1 MKKLFAVLL
10 TLVLVLSMGTIAL
23 AADGEKLTWTG
34 DITIN
39 SAENVSVDGK
49 TFKAYQI
56 LEAEA
61 IDSTDLDKG
70 VIYSI
75 PAAMQGFYDGLCGGD
90 DSKATVDEVVAYI
103 ESADLQDFAVAALAA
118 AKVASITTKS
128 AIGADG
134 KATFSGL
141 PFGYYVIED
150 EGTATPISALMLR
163 TTSKE
168 VNLKADMPAIEKKI
182 DGDKDVDS
190 TTVDLVDYNTATVG
204 EDVPYVLKSKVPDMT
219 GYKSYTYIVTDTFS
233 NGLDF
238 NDDVEITIGGVE
250 YTDFTVAENGQ
261 TVTITFNDFIAL
273 KEQVGAEIVITYSA
287 TVNENAIIGVEGNP
301 NTVYLTYSNNP
312 QIEDSTEDTPEDEVR
327 TYLVDLI
334 INKTDADG
342 VALPN
347 AEFEIKQ
354 GDVVIATG
362 TSDANGL
369 VEFTWK
375 NGVGLK
381 DGETYTI
388 VESNPPEGYNKAE
401 DIEFTVKCEDPQDAT
416 TSTNCTWSTVN
427 NVLTFTKTE
436 TAEADDYFKTTV
448 INRTGTLLPETGGIG
463 TTIFYVVG
471 GLLMVAAFV
480 LLVSKKRMA
489 SFA

>member
-1 MKKLFAVLL
+1 MKKLFAVLVAL
-10 TLVLVLSMGTIAL
+10 TLVLSMGTIAL
-23 AADGEKLTWTG
+23 AAETWKG

-39 SAENVSVDGK
+39 SAENVSVNGK
-49 TFKAYQI
+49 IFKAYQI

-61 IDSTDLDKG
+61 IDETNLEKG

-75 PAAMQGFYDGLCGGD
+75 PDAMKSFYNGNCDADNDGT
-90 DSKATVDEVVAYI
+90 ATVDEVVAYI
-103 ESADLQDFAVAALAA
+103 ETADLQDFAVAALAA
-118 AKVASITTKS
+118 AKAAGVTPASAT
-128 AIGADG
+128 GADE
-134 KATFSGL
+134 KATFTGL

-238 NDDVEITIGGVE
+238 NDDVEITIGGVD

-261 TVTITFNDFIAL
+261 IVTITFNDFIAL
-273 KEQVGAEIVITYSA
+273 KEQVGAEIKITYSA
-287 TVNENAIIGVEGNP
+287 TVTEDAIIGVEGNP

-312 QIEDSTEDTPEDEVR
+312 QSNTTENTPEDEVR

-334 INKTDADG
+334 INKTDADS

-471 GLLMVAAFV
+471 GLLMAAALV